1 MEHRVAYI
9 GEGFIDPNGL
19 HSLTNLGDIHIDQ
32 NSPQQRR
39 EVLDDLAIDISEM
52 YLDDIYKEDI
62 DGADEDKA
70 AEQIQHPLAEV
81 STNSHEVGHK
91 ERVPMKNELAWRN
104 SIRRTSAV
112 RSESSDDKSR
122 NTVNQLDSMA
132 PYNRQPPQ
140 PTQLFS
146 LNNNRSRPDV
156 EVRPPQTFA
165 RYSGKTPTRWQQL
178 ATLDQVTKTYQRMK
192 LSDET
197 MARVSKH
204 LISIAQVVREDMGAN
219 PSGDRRLS
227 STRASNDS
235 NDSLDMY

>member
-1 MEHRVAYI
+1 MDHRVAYI
-9 GEGFIDPNGL
+9 GEGLIDPNGL
-19 HSLTNLGDIHIDQ
+19 HSLANLGDIHIDQ

-81 STNSHEVGHK
+81 STNSHEAAFGRRKRVGLDAQATICQGHQ
-91 ERVPMKNELAWRN
+91 

-165 RYSGKTPTRWQQL
+165 SKL
-178 ATLDQVTKTYQRMK
+178 AQFVGAGSI
-192 LSDET
+192 SDNEVP
-197 MARVSKH
+197 AR
-204 LISIAQVVREDMGAN
+204 N
-219 PSGDRRLS
+219 
-227 STRASNDS
+227 
-235 NDSLDMY
+235 